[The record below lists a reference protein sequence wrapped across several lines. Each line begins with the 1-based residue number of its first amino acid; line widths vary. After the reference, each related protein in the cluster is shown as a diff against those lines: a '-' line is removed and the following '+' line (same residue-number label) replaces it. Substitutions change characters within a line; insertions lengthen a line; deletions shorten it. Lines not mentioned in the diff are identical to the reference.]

1 MERRAQGPAQ
11 IQKSTTMSNKEETMT
26 SEEEAKNNKFSF
38 IVGIFIGLAIII
50 VLTVLSLFFH

>member
-1 MERRAQGPAQ
+1 
-11 IQKSTTMSNKEETMT
+11 MSNKEETLT

-38 IVGIFIGLAIII
+38 VVGIFIAMAVII